1 MLSQK
6 LFWRAFAKFFSNIQV
21 DTLCTYGSRV
31 IDVGSFM
38 ELLESKKSSFAI
50 FLVEKELLI
59 IYQI

>member
-6 LFWRAFAKFFSNIQV
+6 LFWRAFAKFFSNTQV

-50 FLVEKELLI
+50 FLVEK
-59 IYQI
+59 